1 MRDQIFRGG
10 ADAPPAYSRPKLLV
24 PETGGSYRAAVTRA
38 NPYLDAPRLPEGAT
52 IDPRLLVGAGRD
64 PVELEIGPG
73 RGGFL
78 FERLGAFET
87 VRMVGLEVRL
97 KWAKIVDEKLRS
109 RGFGDR
115 AKVFAED
122 AVAAVQRFPDACL
135 SAVFIHFPDPWW
147 KKRHE
152 KRLVVR
158 PGLTIELGRVM
169 APGAELFV
177 QTDVEDRAVAY
188 GDLIASAGGFEPVGA
203 DPRVSDHPYVARSPR
218 ERRAMADGLP
228 IHRLRYRRV
237 GSAVVNVPVALPTAV

>member
-1 MRDQIFRGG
+1 
-10 ADAPPAYSRPKLLV
+10 
-24 PETGGSYRAAVTRA
+24 VTQVNR
-38 NPYLDAPRLPEGAT
+38 YFDAPRLPDGDMV
-52 IDPRLLVGAGRD
+52 DPRLAVGAGLA

-78 FERLGAFET
+78 FERLAAFPE

-97 KWAKIVDEKLRS
+97 KWAKIVDSKLRD
-109 RGFGDR
+109 RGYGDR
-115 AKVFAED
+115 ARVYAED
-122 AVAAVQRFPDACL
+122 AVQAVQRFPDSCL

-158 PGLTIELGRVM
+158 DRLTTELSRVM
-169 APGAELFV
+169 LPGAELFI
-177 QTDVEDRAVAY
+177 QTDVEDRALAYAELVA
-188 GDLIASAGGFEPVGA
+188 GSDSFEPVGA
-203 DPRVSDHPYVARSPR
+203 EARILDHPYVARSPR

-237 GSAVVNVPVALPTAV
+237 GTPLVTVPVEALTSP